1 MGEGTFY
8 ARFGK
13 RGLDICLASVLL
25 PVALPLLA
33 AGAALVWLGL
43 GRPVLFRQ
51 RRAGRHGQAW
61 EMTKL
66 RTMRDGPM
74 LVGGAVDR
82 ARTPKL
88 GHLLRR
94 TKIDE
99 LFQLFDV
106 LAGRLSFVGPRALP
120 PEVVARMAPEGDPRL
135 ALRHAVRPGLT
146 GWAQVCGGTLLA
158 DPEKLALDCAYVR
171 RVSLRHDLEIF
182 RRTVGVLL
190 HGEARDEAALRRAQA
205 EG

>member
-8 ARFGK
+8 ARRGK
-13 RGLDICLASVLL
+13 RWLDICLASVLL
-25 PVALPLLA
+25 PAALPLLA
-33 AGAALVWLGL
+33 AGALLVWLGL

-51 RRAGRHGQAW
+51 RRAGLHGQVW
-61 EMTKL
+61 DMTKL

-82 ARTPKL
+82 ARTPPL
-88 GHLLRR
+88 GRLLRR
-94 TKIDE
+94 AKIDE

-120 PEVVARMAPEGDPRL
+120 PEVVARMAPQGDPRL
-135 ALRHAVRPGLT
+135 VQRHALRPGLT
-146 GWAQVCGGTLLA
+146 GWAQVCGGTLLT

-171 RVSLRHDLEIF
+171 HVSLRHDLEILW
-182 RRTVGVLL
+182 RTLGVLL
-190 HGEARDEAALRRAQA
+190 QGESRDEAALRRAQA